1 MAGKAEEVAPIMHKF
16 MHKIAGDESN
26 GALLGA
32 NEIDRNE
39 RQNNSE
45 EEPRDNVP
53 QRYWN
58 WPGCRNLSEALHVLP
73 NEKTSGSLS
82 HDCDTVGAAAAAVNA
97 AKVRAAAARFG
108 RLAAKLGVC

>member
-1 MAGKAEEVAPIMHKF
+1 MAGKAEEMAPIMHKF

-39 RQNNSE
+39 RQNYSE
-45 EEPRDNVP
+45 ED
-53 QRYWN
+53 
-58 WPGCRNLSEALHVLP
+58 WPGYRNLSEALHVLP